1 MPTDKQTAANR
12 ANATHSTGPRTPAGK
27 ARASQN
33 ARKHSFAGSDFSI
46 IKIEERDAVDRLR
59 ADIIA
64 TYAPTNSQE
73 LFAVERIALAQH
85 NLLRISRFEAGLFN
99 FALNRALLNP
109 ADEEPFIPLH
119 DDLEGN
125 RENIKVQNRYYCL
138 ALGFHGMNRDNSHT
152 WALFLRYQSQAERL
166 YRRAIEEFERLK
178 ALRPILQSE
187 DERSEDFNV
196 DELPNEPI
204 SGLEPE
210 ENPATSAPENEPI
223 SSTPAA
229 SLGVSRPPAL
239 QSKLPR
245 RTSAD
250 LHATR
255 CQPHPQ
261 IETARR
267 FRQPG
272 KPGQSRVETRR
283 RTQNR
288 TLHAGRLA
296 RARNAHY

>member
-1 MPTDKQTAANR
+1 MPSEKQTAANR

-27 ARASQN
+27 ARAAQN

-46 IKIEERDAVDRLR
+46 IKIEERDAVDCLR
-59 ADIIA
+59 ADLIA
-64 TYAPTNSQE
+64 TYAPVNSQE

-85 NLLRISRFEAGLFN
+85 NLLRLARFEAGLFN

-109 ADEEPFIPLH
+109 TDEEPFLPLH
-119 DDLEGN
+119 DELEGN

-138 ALGFHGMNRDNSHT
+138 ALGFQGMNRESSHSWT
-152 WALFLRYQSQAERL
+152 LFLRYQSQAERL

-178 ALRPILQSE
+178 ALRS
-187 DERSEDFNV
+187 
-196 DELPNEPI
+196 ELPNEPI
-204 SGLEPE
+204 SGPEPD
-210 ENPATSAPENEPI
+210 ENPDTSAPANEPI
-223 SSTPAA
+223 SSNPVA
-229 SLGVSRPPAL
+229 SLGVSGPPAL

-267 FRQPG
+267 LRQPG
-272 KPGQSRVETRR
+272 KSGQSRMETRR
-283 RTQNR
+283 RSQDR
-288 TLHAGRLA
+288 TLHARL
-296 RARNAHY
+296 RLGPRNAHH